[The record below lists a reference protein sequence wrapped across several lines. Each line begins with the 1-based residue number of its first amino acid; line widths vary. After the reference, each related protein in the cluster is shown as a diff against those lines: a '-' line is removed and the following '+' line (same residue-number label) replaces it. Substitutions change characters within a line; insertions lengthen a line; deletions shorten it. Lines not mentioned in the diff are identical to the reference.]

1 MRIGN
6 LVPRPRAFWVSG
18 DRTRDAL
25 DEIKNM
31 NQKILVP
38 FDYAHAFKFNNGFW
52 TCAERVTAVTNAGL
66 PSDFSQRSRFLAI
79 GFNQKDRDLGEKRLA
94 K

>member
-38 FDYAHAFKFNNGFW
+38 FDYAHAFKFNNGF
-52 TCAERVTAVTNAGL
+52 
-66 PSDFSQRSRFLAI
+66 
-79 GFNQKDRDLGEKRLA
+79 
-94 K
+94 